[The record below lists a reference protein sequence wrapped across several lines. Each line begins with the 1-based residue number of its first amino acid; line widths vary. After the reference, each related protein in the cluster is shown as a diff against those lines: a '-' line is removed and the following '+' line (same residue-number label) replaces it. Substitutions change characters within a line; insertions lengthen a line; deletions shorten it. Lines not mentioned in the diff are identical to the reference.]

1 MSTVLF
7 ICTGNI
13 FRSMTAEYALKAAL
27 GSDTPHLVRSAG
39 IEADPFPMY
48 EPVRVRLIELGA
60 DLSDHQQTKLTD
72 EILDEADLAVAMGL
86 NHQAYVEEVFR
97 RSIPLFKKVCF
108 DLDEPV
114 LDVGEA
120 MPDWKDA
127 PELVPDYTRSIV
139 DEIWEAMPTFIQEM
153 HRHTR

>member
-27 GSDTPHLVRSAG
+27 ESDTPHLVRSAG

-48 EPVRVRLIELGA
+48 ELVRERLIELGA

-72 EILDEADLAVAMGL
+72 EILDEADLAVAMVL
-86 NHQAYVEEVFR
+86 RNVVEAVVQSAE
-97 RSIPLFKKVCF
+97 
-108 DLDEPV
+108 
-114 LDVGEA
+114 
-120 MPDWKDA
+120 
-127 PELVPDYTRSIV
+127 
-139 DEIWEAMPTFIQEM
+139 
-153 HRHTR
+153 